1 MEHDSEL
8 INTQNITGKGKSPK
22 GDVVDFEPS
31 ILEESEPFNFGSFTQ
46 PIIATE

>member
-8 INTQNITGKGKSPK
+8 INTQNITGKGNSPK
-22 GDVVDFEPS
+22 GDVVDYEPS